1 MFHGLNLAKLVALA
15 RRLGCEVRPLRRTG
29 EIQFSHPSQ
38 PHRPRV
44 NGRRKD
50 AARHASAFVER
61 VYLFLRNSGSLPR
74 ELV

>member
-1 MFHGLNLAKLVALA
+1 MFHGQNLAKLVALA
-15 RRLGCEVRPLRRTG
+15 RMLGCEVHPLRRTG

-38 PHRPRV
+38 QVRPRV

-61 VYLFLRNSGSLPR
+61 VYVFLRDHGSLPKG
-74 ELV
+74 VA